1 MENEFLPLISGVIAG
16 LLLGGVTARRRP
28 LVWALL
34 SVGLG
39 LLATVATG
47 EFKATW
53 SWSTSR
59 WSARRPRRP
68 SWRRGTYV
76 VASCS
81 SPDRTSQ
88 NKPS

>member
-28 LVWALL
+28 MVWALL

-53 SWSTSR
+53 AYLLVDIPLVGAAS
-59 WSARRPRRP
+59 SATFLAARHVRRRQLQL
-68 SWRRGTYV
+68 G
-76 VASCS
+76 
-81 SPDRTSQ
+81 
-88 NKPS
+88 